1 MTIGVLHRI
10 QTPQAILAGIDH
22 ELLALAK
29 KVGINVVGVTDYAK
43 SGSWE
48 GYDLLP
54 EEPEIIAGRGADSAI
69 IGLDSPAIKQK
80 LHKFFE
86 IMGLAPVS
94 LIDGPI
100 GPGSKHGLGLV
111 LQSGARI
118 TTDCSLGVCVKIN
131 VGALVMH
138 DVSIGDYATIAP
150 RAVLLGR
157 VKIGAGSFIGAN
169 ATILPDITIGESV
182 TVGAGAVVTKNVA
195 DGVTVIGVPARAY
208 NFSSHEK

>member
-1 MTIGVLHRI
+1 M
-10 QTPQAILAGIDH
+10 AGIDH

-29 KVGINVVGVTDYAK
+29 KVGINVVGVTDYAQ

-54 EEPEIIAGRGADSAI
+54 EEPELIAERGADGVI
-69 IGLDSPAIKQK
+69 IGLDNPEVKQK
-80 LHKFFE
+80 LHKFFK
-86 IMGLAPVS
+86 IMGLVPVS

-100 GPGSKHGLGLV
+100 GPGSRHGPGLV
-111 LQSGARI
+111 LQSGARV

-157 VKIGAGSFIGAN
+157 VTVGAGSFIGAN
-169 ATILPDITIGESV
+169 ATILPDIIIGENV
-182 TVGAGAVVTKNVA
+182 TVGAGAVVTKSVA
-195 DGVTVIGVPARAY
+195 NGLTVVGIPARTY